1 MTEHP
6 APDPRQPSDPIES
19 ALRAVA
25 QGLAGRPFAVWN
37 EYLRELGEWVRRTVP
52 TEDGDR
58 VARGLVDEIREM
70 VEDVL
75 RSEEANAASSTRPQ
89 AGSDPAELP
98 FAEPDPLPPP
108 LPSVNAVAVPARP
121 RTPAV
126 APTRATVAVE
136 TPAGFATVT
145 LDEALRQAGEV
156 TMAYVREWLAN
167 PENANRFLF
176 DGCRDECPEV
186 AIVRDPAVVP
196 KALWVV
202 GDIHADVLTLA
213 NVIAHADR
221 EAAAEGVPA
230 SFLFLGDFVDRGR
243 YDHETLLLLFR
254 LLLRD
259 PGRVCIIPGN
269 HDVDLKW
276 EAGRFRVSIEPA
288 EYCERLNAH
297 LTRDPIA
304 ARDEIELAKLLIDF
318 WQKRPKAVL
327 LPDGTMFSHG
337 GFPHTD
343 LHAALRV
350 PEDLGDKR
358 CLDDFLWARLAESP
372 KKRPNRGN
380 RGHEF
385 GWKDFA
391 QFCRL
396 MREVVKVDVS
406 RLVRG
411 HDHVPAR
418 WLLPPEYAEFPVLT
432 INAMG
437 RRMEGEPDPLDGP
450 HPYPVLGRHVV
461 GALPRLVRLPLDLAE
476 VERALG
482 KEHVRPTPAATQP
495 AEPPF
500 DDFPGGVEVD
510 VPPKTRPPADTARGG
525 GV

>member
-1 MTEHP
+1 MTDHP
-6 APDPRQPSDPIES
+6 APAPRPPSDPIES

-25 QGLAGRPFAVWN
+25 RGLAGRPFAVWN
-37 EYLRELGEWVRRTVP
+37 EYLRELGEWLRRAVP

-58 VARGLVDEIREM
+58 VARGVVGELREM

-75 RSEEANAASSTRPQ
+75 RSEEANAASSTRPP

-98 FAEPDPLPPP
+98 FAEPDQLPPP
-108 LPSVNAVAVPARP
+108 LPSVKAVAVPARLH
-121 RTPAV
+121 TPAA
-126 APTRATVAVE
+126 APIPMRATVAVE
-136 TPAGFATVT
+136 TPPGFSTVT

-156 TMAYVREWLAN
+156 TVAQVREWLAN

-176 DGCRDECPEV
+176 DGFRDECREV
-186 AIVRDPAVVP
+186 AIVRDPAAVP
-196 KALWVV
+196 KTLWVV

-213 NVIAHADR
+213 NVIAHADG

-243 YDHETLLLLFR
+243 HDHETLLLLFR
-254 LLLRD
+254 LILRD

-297 LTRDPIA
+297 LTRDPTA

-318 WQKRPKAVL
+318 WQKRPKAVI

-343 LHAALRV
+343 LHATLHS
-350 PEDLGDKR
+350 PEDLGDRR
-358 CLDDFLWARLAESP
+358 CLDDFLWARLSESP

-396 MREVVKVDVS
+396 MREVVKVPVV

-411 HDHVPAR
+411 HDHVAAR
-418 WLLPPEYAEFPVLT
+418 WLLPAEYGEFPVLT

-437 RRMEGEPDPLDGP
+437 RRLEGEPDPPDGP
-450 HPYPVLGRHVV
+450 HPYPVMARHVV

-476 VERALG
+476 VERAFG
-482 KEHVRPTPAATQP
+482 KEHVRATPAPTEP
-495 AEPPF
+495 APF
-500 DDFPGGVEVD
+500 DDFPTAVEVD
-510 VPPKTRPPADTARGG
+510 APPKSKPPADSARGS